1 MATQT
6 ALHPAIG
13 DVTARIARRSAE
25 SRRRYLARLQ
35 ACAENGPRRAHLSCS
50 GLAHAAAAM
59 GPDKERI
66 AFERKPNLAIVS
78 AYNDMLSAHKPYEH
92 YPELIRR
99 EARAAGA
106 SAQMA
111 GGVPA
116 MCDGITQGQPG
127 MEISLFSRDVIALA
141 SAVALSHNVFD
152 AALFL
157 GVCDKII
164 PGMVMA
170 AAAFGHLPAIFMP
183 AGPMPSG
190 LANDE
195 KAKLRQRYAAGE
207 ATREELLR
215 GEMAAYH
222 GPGTCT
228 FYGTS
233 NSNQMLLEI
242 MGLMLPGAAFVPPEG
257 PLREALNRAAVR
269 RALEIAA
276 QGESFLPLGRILD
289 ARAFV
294 NGIVGLMAT
303 GGSTNL
309 LLHLPAMAQA
319 AGILLEMEDFQKISA
334 AVPLLARIYPNGLA
348 DVNQFHAA
356 GGTPWLI
363 RELLDA
369 GLLHPDVLTIMG
381 RGLAA
386 HAREPR
392 LIGGELRFES
402 PPPESGNAAILRPAG
417 APFQQSGGLA
427 LLRGNLGEA
436 VMKVSA
442 IAPERLRIEAPA
454 RIFHDQH
461 AVKAAFRAGALDQ
474 DGVIVL
480 RFQGPRAN
488 GMPELHGLMPLLSVL
503 QDRGHK
509 VALLTDG
516 RLSGASGKVPAAIH
530 LSPEAAAGGPIARLR
545 DGDRVLIDAAA
556 GRIEALAEGLDE
568 RPATPMPP
576 PDPQADCAGAGLFGL
591 FRAAVGDA
599 GHGASAILPGA
610 ADGGA
615 GVQGAAAPAQDAPAR
630 DEKESMK

>member
-1 MATQT
+1 MSEPT
-6 ALHPAIG
+6 ALHPAIR
-13 DVTARIARRSAE
+13 DVTDRIERRSAPSRRAYLARIA
-25 SRRRYLARLQ
+25 
-35 ACAENGPRRAHLSCS
+35 ACAEKGPRRGHLSCS

-59 GPDKERI
+59 GPDKQRI
-66 AFERKPNLAIVS
+66 AFEPAPNLAIVS

-92 YPELIRR
+92 YPELIRQ
-99 EARAAGA
+99 EAHAAGA
-106 SAQMA
+106 TAQMA

-127 MEISLFSRDVIALA
+127 MELSLFSRDVIALA
-141 SAVALSHNVFD
+141 SAVALSHDAFD

-170 AAAFGHLPAIFMP
+170 AAEFGHLPAIFVP

-190 LANDE
+190 LPNDE

-233 NSNQMLLEI
+233 NTNQMLLEI
-242 MGLMLPGAAFVPPEG
+242 MGLMLPGAAFVPPDG
-257 PLREALNRAAVR
+257 PLREALSRAAVR
-269 RALEIAA
+269 QALKIAA
-276 QGESFLPLGRILD
+276 PGENRLPLGQILE
-289 ARAFV
+289 AKGFV
-294 NGIVGLMAT
+294 NAMVGLMAT

-309 LLHLPAMAQA
+309 LIHLPAMARA
-319 AGILLEMEDFQKISA
+319 AGIILEMDDFQDISS

-369 GLLHPDVLTIMG
+369 GLLHGDVRTILG
-381 RGLAA
+381 TGLAA

-392 LIGGELRFES
+392 LIGGELRWHEM
-402 PPPESGNAAILRPAG
+402 PRESGNERILRPVR
-417 APFQQSGGLA
+417 APFHPTGGLSV
-427 LLRGNLGEA
+427 LRGNLGQA

-454 RIFHDQH
+454 RIFESQQ
-461 AVKAAFRAGALDQ
+461 AVKDAFRAGEIASDA
-474 DGVIVL
+474 VIVL

-530 LSPEAAAGGPIARLR
+530 LCPEAAADGPIARLR
-545 DGDRVLIDAAA
+545 DGDTVLIDALA
-556 GRIEALAEGLDE
+556 GRIEAPNAGLE
-568 RPATPMPP
+568 TRAPAPAPP
-576 PDPQADCAGAGLFGL
+576 PDAHADCAGAGMFAL
-591 FRAAVGDA
+591 FRSSVGDA
-599 GHGASAILPGA
+599 AHGASVLHRRASA
-610 ADGGA
+610 AQNQED
-615 GVQGAAAPAQDAPAR
+615 P
-630 DEKESMK
+630 E